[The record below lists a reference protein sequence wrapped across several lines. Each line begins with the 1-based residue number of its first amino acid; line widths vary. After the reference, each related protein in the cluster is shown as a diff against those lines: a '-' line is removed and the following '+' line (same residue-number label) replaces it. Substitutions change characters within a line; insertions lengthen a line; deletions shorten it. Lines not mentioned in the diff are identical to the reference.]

1 MKSALVIIN
10 KKSGKEKFTHIK
22 ETLRQTLK
30 AQGFNMT
37 VNYTTADNGSQGIIT
52 ELNKAPD
59 LLVIV
64 GGDGTVS
71 DVINQLYLHNINIPI
86 AIIPTGTT
94 NDLARVNDVPLNPI
108 KAAESIQAHSSK
120 KIDVLKINSFYASY
134 LVAFGNFMTSFARV
148 STNNKKRF
156 GRLAYLFSAIKIITH
171 LKKYRVQLKTDILDI
186 EIDSVFTIVSS
197 ISSVGS
203 LEKLLPT
210 AKADDGL
217 LHILNI
223 SPVRLFEVPKILYLA
238 LLGRITEHPKVTYLT
253 ARNVSVR
260 TQSLSHMNIDGD
272 LHPYKDS
279 DIKVLKHHISLVE
292 YDTNPQ

>member
-108 KAAESIQAHSSK
+108 KAAESIQAHSFK
-120 KIDVLKINSFYASY
+120 KIDVLKINNFYASY

-156 GRLAYLFSAIKIITH
+156 GRLAYLFSSIKIITH

-253 ARNVSVR
+253 AKNVSVR

-279 DIKVLKHHISLVE
+279 DIEVLEHHISLVE

>member
-94 NDLARVNDVPLNPI
+94 NDLARVNDVPLNAI
-108 KAAESIQAHSSK
+108 KAAESIQAHSFK
-120 KIDVLKINSFYASY
+120 EIDVLKINNFYASY

-156 GRLAYLFSAIKIITH
+156 GRLAYLFSSIKIITH

-203 LEKLLPT
+203 LDKLLPT

-253 ARNVSVR
+253 AKNVSVR

>member
-108 KAAESIQAHSSK
+108 KAAESIQAHSFK
-120 KIDVLKINSFYASY
+120 EIDVLKINNFYASY

-156 GRLAYLFSAIKIITH
+156 GRLAYLFSSIKIITH

-203 LEKLLPT
+203 LDKLLPT

-253 ARNVSVR
+253 AKNVSVR

-272 LHPYKDS
+272 LHSYKDS

>member
-1 MKSALVIIN
+1 
-10 KKSGKEKFTHIK
+10 
-22 ETLRQTLK
+22 
-30 AQGFNMT
+30 
-37 VNYTTADNGSQGIIT
+37 
-52 ELNKAPD
+52 
-59 LLVIV
+59 
-64 GGDGTVS
+64 
-71 DVINQLYLHNINIPI
+71 
-86 AIIPTGTT
+86 
-94 NDLARVNDVPLNPI
+94 
-108 KAAESIQAHSSK
+108 
-120 KIDVLKINSFYASY
+120 
-134 LVAFGNFMTSFARV
+134 MTSFARV

-272 LHPYKDS
+272 LHSYKDS
-279 DIKVLKHHISLVE
+279 DIEVLEHHISLVE

>member
-94 NDLARVNDVPLNPI
+94 NDLARVNDVPLNAI
-108 KAAESIQAHSSK
+108 KAAESIQAHSFK
-120 KIDVLKINSFYASY
+120 EIDVLKINNFYASY

-156 GRLAYLFSAIKIITH
+156 GRLAYLFSSIKIITH

-203 LEKLLPT
+203 LDKLLPT

-253 ARNVSVR
+253 AKNVSVR

-279 DIKVLKHHISLVE
+279 DIEVLEHHVSLVE

>member
-108 KAAESIQAHSSK
+108 KAAESIQAHSFK
-120 KIDVLKINSFYASY
+120 KIDVLKINNFYASY

-156 GRLAYLFSAIKIITH
+156 GRLAYLFSAVKIITH

-253 ARNVSVR
+253 AKNVSVR

>member
-94 NDLARVNDVPLNPI
+94 NDLARVNDVPLNAI
-108 KAAESIQAHSSK
+108 KAAESIQAHSFK
-120 KIDVLKINSFYASY
+120 EIDVLKINNFYASY

-156 GRLAYLFSAIKIITH
+156 GRLAYLFSSIKIITH
-171 LKKYRVQLKTDILDI
+171 LKNI
-186 EIDSVFTIVSS
+186 ECS
-197 ISSVGS
+197 
-203 LEKLLPT
+203 
-210 AKADDGL
+210 
-217 LHILNI
+217 
-223 SPVRLFEVPKILYLA
+223 
-238 LLGRITEHPKVTYLT
+238 
-253 ARNVSVR
+253 
-260 TQSLSHMNIDGD
+260 
-272 LHPYKDS
+272 
-279 DIKVLKHHISLVE
+279 
-292 YDTNPQ
+292 

>member
-1 MKSALVIIN
+1 M
-10 KKSGKEKFTHIK
+10 
-22 ETLRQTLK
+22 
-30 AQGFNMT
+30 
-37 VNYTTADNGSQGIIT
+37 
-52 ELNKAPD
+52 
-59 LLVIV
+59 
-64 GGDGTVS
+64 
-71 DVINQLYLHNINIPI
+71 
-86 AIIPTGTT
+86 
-94 NDLARVNDVPLNPI
+94 
-108 KAAESIQAHSSK
+108 
-120 KIDVLKINSFYASY
+120 LKINNFYASY

-156 GRLAYLFSAIKIITH
+156 GRLAYLFSSIKIITH

-203 LEKLLPT
+203 LDKLLPT

-253 ARNVSVR
+253 AKNVSVS

-272 LHPYKDS
+272 LHSYKDS
-279 DIKVLKHHISLVE
+279 DIEVLEHHISLVE

>member
-94 NDLARVNDVPLNPI
+94 NDLARVNDVPLNAI
-108 KAAESIQAHSSK
+108 KAAESIQAHSFK
-120 KIDVLKINSFYASY
+120 EIDVLKINNFYASY
-134 LVAFGNFMTSFARV
+134 LAAFGNFMTSFARV

-171 LKKYRVQLKTDILDI
+171 FKKYRVQLKTDILDI

-253 ARNVSVR
+253 AKNVSVR

>member
-94 NDLARVNDVPLNPI
+94 NDLARVNDVPLNAI
-108 KAAESIQAHSSK
+108 KAAESIQAHSFK
-120 KIDVLKINSFYASY
+120 EIDVLKINNFYASY

-156 GRLAYLFSAIKIITH
+156 GRLAYLFSSIKIITH

-253 ARNVSVR
+253 AKNVSVR

-279 DIKVLKHHISLVE
+279 DIEVLEHHISLVE

>member
-1 MKSALVIIN
+1 MKTALVIIN

-22 ETLRQTLK
+22 ETLRQALT

-108 KAAESIQAHSSK
+108 KAAESIQAYSSK

-156 GRLAYLFSAIKIITH
+156 GRLAYLFSAVKIITH

-253 ARNVSVR
+253 AKNVSVS

-272 LHPYKDS
+272 LHSYKDS
-279 DIKVLKHHISLVE
+279 DIEVLEHHISLVE

>member
-94 NDLARVNDVPLNPI
+94 NDLARVNDVPLNAI
-108 KAAESIQAHSSK
+108 KAAESIQAHSFK
-120 KIDVLKINSFYASY
+120 EIDVLKINNFYASY

-253 ARNVSVR
+253 AKNVSVR

>member
-52 ELNKAPD
+52 ELNKAPY

-108 KAAESIQAHSSK
+108 KAAESIQAHSFK
-120 KIDVLKINSFYASY
+120 EIDVLKINNFYASY

-156 GRLAYLFSAIKIITH
+156 GRLAYLFSSIKIITH

-203 LEKLLPT
+203 LDKLLPT

-253 ARNVSVR
+253 AKNVSVR

-279 DIKVLKHHISLVE
+279 DIEVLEHHVSLVE

>member
-1 MKSALVIIN
+1 M
-10 KKSGKEKFTHIK
+10 
-22 ETLRQTLK
+22 
-30 AQGFNMT
+30 
-37 VNYTTADNGSQGIIT
+37 
-52 ELNKAPD
+52 
-59 LLVIV
+59 
-64 GGDGTVS
+64 
-71 DVINQLYLHNINIPI
+71 
-86 AIIPTGTT
+86 
-94 NDLARVNDVPLNPI
+94 
-108 KAAESIQAHSSK
+108 
-120 KIDVLKINSFYASY
+120 LKINNFYASY

-203 LEKLLPT
+203 LDKLLPT

-253 ARNVSVR
+253 AKNILVR
-260 TQSLSHMNIDGD
+260 TENLSDMNIDGD

-279 DIKVLKHHISLVE
+279 DIKVLKHHVSLVE

>member
-94 NDLARVNDVPLNPI
+94 NDLARVNDVPLNAI
-108 KAAESIQAHSSK
+108 KAAESIQAHSFK
-120 KIDVLKINSFYASY
+120 EIDVLKINNFYASY

-156 GRLAYLFSAIKIITH
+156 GRLAYLFSSIKIITH

-253 ARNVSVR
+253 AKNVSVR

>member
-94 NDLARVNDVPLNPI
+94 NDLARVNDVPLNAI
-108 KAAESIQAHSSK
+108 KAAESIQAHSFK
-120 KIDVLKINSFYASY
+120 EIDVLKINNFYASY

-156 GRLAYLFSAIKIITH
+156 GRLAYLFSSIKIITH

-186 EIDSVFTIVSS
+186 ELDSVFTIVSS

-203 LEKLLPT
+203 LDKLLPT

-253 ARNVSVR
+253 AKNVSVR

>member
-1 MKSALVIIN
+1 MKTALVIIN

-108 KAAESIQAHSSK
+108 KAAESIQAHSFK
-120 KIDVLKINSFYASY
+120 EIDVLKINNFYASY
-134 LVAFGNFMTSFARV
+134 LAAFGNFMTSFARV

-156 GRLAYLFSAIKIITH
+156 GRLAYLFSAVKIITH

-223 SPVRLFEVPKILYLA
+223 SPVRLLEVPKILYLA

-253 ARNVSVR
+253 AKNVSVS

-272 LHPYKDS
+272 LHSYKDS
-279 DIKVLKHHISLVE
+279 DIEVLEHHISLVE

>member
-108 KAAESIQAHSSK
+108 KAAESIQAHSFK
-120 KIDVLKINSFYASY
+120 KIDVLKINNFYASY

-156 GRLAYLFSAIKIITH
+156 GRLAYLFSGVKIITH

-210 AKADDGL
+210 AKSDDGL

>member
-1 MKSALVIIN
+1 MKTALVIIN

-22 ETLRQTLK
+22 ETLRQTLT

-71 DVINQLYLHNINIPI
+71 DVMNQLYLHNLNSPI

-108 KAAESIQAHSSK
+108 KAAESIQTHSFK
-120 KIDVLKINSFYASY
+120 IIDVLKINNFYASY
-134 LVAFGNFMTSFARV
+134 LVAFGNFMTSFAKV

-171 LKKYRVQLKTDILDI
+171 LKKYRVQLKTDILDM

-203 LEKLLPT
+203 LEKLLPA

-223 SPVRLFEVPKILYLA
+223 SPVKLFEIPKILYLA

-253 ARNVSVR
+253 AKNVSVR

-279 DIKVLKHHISLVE
+279 DIEVLEHHVSLVE